1 MSEVR
6 GRVYEGGKVMKIACF
21 DLKGVLVNHN
31 DLKRKIPLMDDLLNG
46 LKQEGWELYLVSTF
60 DRGASAK
67 MLRDAGISAKLDIVD
82 VYNED
87 KGEAILR
94 LKDQTRAKEIIFID
108 DKPKH
113 LKRVQGLN
121 NNSIRTIGF
130 VGSMKYVGEPW
141 NLAKECAKKSI
152 ELALSVV
159 DLCETLQISLL
170 STDLSDM
177 SMDELIMLIP
187 GLDHPLGAFGET
199 ANFDH
204 RSIIAELLERDISG
218 YEDLIYKRIGWIM
231 CYECLFKALVEFV
244 LASNK
249 MDRDQVLGKAYKYE
263 EYREAIRVNRENVL
277 LTSSLKCAMDLA
289 RQGINEIGADAQ
301 RCRPKGRKL
310 GKINE
315 DRMKRVSN
323 DLAEVLW

>member
-1 MSEVR
+1 
-6 GRVYEGGKVMKIACF
+6 
-21 DLKGVLVNHN
+21 
-31 DLKRKIPLMDDLLNG
+31 
-46 LKQEGWELYLVSTF
+46 
-60 DRGASAK
+60 

-199 ANFDH
+199 ANLAFGETANFDH

-244 LASNK
+244 LASNE
-249 MDRDQVLGKAYKYE
+249 MDREQVLGKAYKYE
-263 EYREAIRVNRENVL
+263 EYLEAIRVNRGNVL
-277 LTSSLKCAMDLA
+277 LKNSLKCAMDLA

-301 RCRPKGRKL
+301 RCRPRGREIE
-310 GKINE
+310 KINE
-315 DRMKRVSN
+315 DRIERVSN
-323 DLAEVLW
+323 DLANVLG

>member
-1 MSEVR
+1 
-6 GRVYEGGKVMKIACF
+6 MKLACF
-21 DLKGVLVNHN
+21 DLKGVLVDHR
-31 DLKRKIPLMDDLLNG
+31 DLTRKIPLIDDLLNG
-46 LKQEGWELYLVSTF
+46 LKQEGWELFLVSTF

-67 MLRDAGISAKLDIVD
+67 ILRDARISAKLDIVD
-82 VYNED
+82 FSNKD
-87 KGEAILR
+87 KEEAILR

-113 LKRVQGLN
+113 LIRVKDLH

-141 NLAKECAKKSI
+141 KLSEECAKNSI

-159 DLCETLQISLL
+159 DLCETLQISLP

-177 SMDELIMLIP
+177 SIDELIMLIP
-187 GLDHPLGAFGET
+187 GLDHPMSATAGET

-218 YEDLIYKRIGWIM
+218 YEDLIYKRIGWIL

-249 MDRDQVLGKAYKYE
+249 MDRRQILGKAYKYE
-263 EYREAIRVNRENVL
+263 EYLEAIRVNRGNVL
-277 LTSSLKCAMDLA
+277 LKSSLKCAMDLA
-289 RQGINEIGADAQ
+289 REGVDEIGADAQ

-310 GKINE
+310 EKINE
-315 DRMKRVSN
+315 DRIERVSG
-323 DLAEVLW
+323 DLANVLG